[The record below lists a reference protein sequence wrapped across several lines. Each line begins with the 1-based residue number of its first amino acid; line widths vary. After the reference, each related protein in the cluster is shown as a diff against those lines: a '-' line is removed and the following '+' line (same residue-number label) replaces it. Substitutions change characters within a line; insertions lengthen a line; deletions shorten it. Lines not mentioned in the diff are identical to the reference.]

1 LGIIFISYAFKSRC
15 IFSLKPFLEINKKS
29 RIGKYLNNKRG
40 YAKHSSRLK
49 LKRNQKKR
57 FFMER
62 LPEQDVSLAD
72 VLTQIDGHQ
81 PTPGQHQTTMDVNYI
96 NEFADR
102 RKQFGALVNPSLVQ
116 IIASIPFY
124 NHINLVIFKFKFID
138 RSK

>member
-1 LGIIFISYAFKSRC
+1 MHLFIKTLFV
-15 IFSLKPFLEINKKS
+15 FLEINKKS
-29 RIGKYLNNKRG
+29 RIGKYLGNKRG

-81 PTPGQHQTTMDVNYI
+81 PTPGQHQKTMDVNYI

-102 RKQFGALVNPSLVQ
+102 RKQFGALVNPSLV
-116 IIASIPFY
+116 
-124 NHINLVIFKFKFID
+124 
-138 RSK
+138 